1 MLRLYQI
8 QQEQIMNTLN
18 PFPLP
23 EQENSSV
30 LPIAVLSGELIHII
44 YPNGKVEMTTAQN
57 IQKNPKEYDLET
69 CVVWG
74 RFEEF

>member
-1 MLRLYQI
+1 
-8 QQEQIMNTLN
+8 MNTLN

-23 EQENSSV
+23 DPDNSSV
-30 LPIAVLSGELIHII
+30 SPLAVLSGELIHII
-44 YPNGKVEMTTAQN
+44 YPNGKVEMTTAKN
-57 IQKNPKEYDLET
+57 IEKNPTEYNLES

>member
-1 MLRLYQI
+1 
-8 QQEQIMNTLN
+8 MNTLN

-23 EQENSSV
+23 EPENRSV
-30 LPIAVLSGELIHII
+30 SPLAVLSGEFIHII
-44 YPNGKVEMTTAQN
+44 HPNGKVEMTTTQN
-57 IQKNPKEYDLET
+57 IEKNPTKYNLET

>member
-1 MLRLYQI
+1 M
-8 QQEQIMNTLN
+8 
-18 PFPLP
+18 
-23 EQENSSV
+23 
-30 LPIAVLSGELIHII
+30 IHII

-57 IQKNPKEYDLET
+57 IENNPKEYDLET